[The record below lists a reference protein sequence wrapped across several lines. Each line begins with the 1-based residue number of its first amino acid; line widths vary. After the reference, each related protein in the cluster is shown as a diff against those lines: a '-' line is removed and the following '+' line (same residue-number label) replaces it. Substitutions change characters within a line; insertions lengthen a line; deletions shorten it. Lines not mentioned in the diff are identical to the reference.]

1 MVVLGFETL
10 KVLSVVF
17 TLGLALNPCN
27 RILCVPQDL
36 ECPSLFLGY
45 LRQSREHK

>member
-17 TLGLALNPCN
+17 TLRLDLNPCN
-27 RILCVPQDL
+27 RILCVPQEL

-45 LRQSREHK
+45 PKES